1 MATATKSQE
10 RSASAHKEGS
20 EDRWERVQWS
30 MYKLL
35 VESEDPLLR
44 EIVYRKSEQCIED
57 CDVAPSDGLRER
69 RLRQLRVT
77 YLMAADCAGLP
88 C

>member
-1 MATATKSQE
+1 MATKLWADIDQE
-10 RSASAHKEGS
+10 DGS
-20 EDRWERVQWS
+20 EDLWERVQWNV
-30 MYKLL
+30 YKLL

-44 EIVYRKSEQCIED
+44 EILYRHGERCIED
-57 CDVAPSDGLRER
+57 SDTPSGRLRER

-77 YLMAADCAGLP
+77 YLMAVDCGGLP